1 MRFKQDPRNVASKYF
16 FIWSHLKIL
25 DHYNFL
31 IKILRSPI
39 AILVR
44 AEVLA
49 MKFRRGLL
57 DDYCDD
63 ELANDDWEIKFST
76 SPAKD

>member
-1 MRFKQDPRNVASKYF
+1 
-16 FIWSHLKIL
+16 
-25 DHYNFL
+25 
-31 IKILRSPI
+31 
-39 AILVR
+39 
-44 AEVLA
+44 